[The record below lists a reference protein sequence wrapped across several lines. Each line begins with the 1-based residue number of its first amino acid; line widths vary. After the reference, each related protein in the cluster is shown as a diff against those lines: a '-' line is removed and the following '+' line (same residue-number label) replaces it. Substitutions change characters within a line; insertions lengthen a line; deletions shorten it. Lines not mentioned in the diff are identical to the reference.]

1 MTDYKKLCE
10 VLREIGC
17 KFSTENNYIEIHPDS
32 IITFGAV
39 GIDFHDDGSFKGFEV
54 SE

>member
-1 MTDYKKLCE
+1 MADYEKLYF
-10 VLREIGC
+10 VLKEIGC
-17 KFSTENNYIEIHPDS
+17 KFSAENNYIEIHPDS

-39 GIDFHDDGSFKGFEV
+39 GIDFYDDGEFKGFEV

>member
-17 KFSTENNYIEIHPDS
+17 KFSTGNNYIEIHPDS
-32 IITFGAV
+32 VITFGAV
-39 GIDFHDDGSFKGFEV
+39 GIDFYDDGSFKGFEV
-54 SE
+54 CE